1 MGHSREAVAAFLLVL
16 GFASCSGDAKKRAVP
31 AEAGA
36 GGEAGEAAASSG
48 GSQTQA
54 GAPSN
59 EGGMPAQGDGG
70 APGGST
76 QTGGTAPEAG
86 NGPAPTD
93 GGAPNGTPITINGIV
108 VARNEAPVPGVTV
121 RVQGKSVVTGADGI
135 FKFEATAPYDIV
147 VHGGV
152 LGQENTEAYLG
163 VTRANPKLYRSFVD
177 GERSGYVSGVL
188 SGGGGF
194 PVAANHKVYLSF
206 AGPVLAT
213 FSNLLQ
219 PGASANYNSSGAPRW
234 LGTDSLAGFLFAIEV
249 DGTSGAILA
258 TGSKPVT
265 LLHNDSVG
273 SPEGDVTL
281 SAAQLKDF
289 AVTLNKPA
297 DVMLSQF
304 IVSVGGHIIQQ
315 ALPTGDVSVKVP
327 SNLPDEVSLNVVA
340 SGAANGNYLQ
350 STYRLVGSANAANL
364 AWTAAPVIAA
374 PADSA
379 TLGANDA
386 FTYTK
391 PAQAVA
397 ILSFGYS
404 QLDPQ
409 TEAESS
415 FYTDVYTDGSSVSL
429 SRLLGLGL
437 DLPAFE
443 ALSFS
448 VTSDALEPTVDALV
462 APTVRRFDTI
472 VTAGTPVRYF
482 NHDQGVQLPP

>member
-1 MGHSREAVAAFLLVL
+1 MGHSREAVGAFLLVL
-16 GFASCSGDAKKRAVP
+16 GFASCGSDDKKRAVR

-36 GGEAGEAAASSG
+36 GGEAGETAPSSG
-48 GSQTQA
+48 GSQSRA
-54 GAPSN
+54 GAPSS
-59 EGGMPAQGDGG
+59 EGGTPAHGDGG

-76 QTGGTAPEAG
+76 QSSGTGPEAG
-86 NGPAPTD
+86 SGPTPGD
-93 GGAPNGTPITINGIV
+93 GGAPTGTPITIHGIV

-121 RVQGKSVVTGADGI
+121 RVQGKSMVTGTDGT
-135 FKFEATAPYDIV
+135 FELDATAPYDIV

-152 LGQENTEAYLG
+152 YGQENTEAYLG
-163 VTRANPKLYRSFVD
+163 VTRADPKLYRSFVD
-177 GERSGYVSGVL
+177 GERSGDVSGVL

-219 PGASANYNSSGAPRW
+219 PGASANYDSSGAPTW
-234 LGTDSLAGFLFAIEV
+234 LGTDSLAGFLYAIEV
-249 DGTSGAILA
+249 DGTNGAILA

-265 LLHNDSVG
+265 LLHNDTVG
-273 SPEGDVTL
+273 SPDGDVVL

-297 DVMLSQF
+297 DVTLSQF

-315 ALPTGDVSVKVP
+315 ALPTGDVSVQVP
-327 SNLPDEVSLNVVA
+327 SNLPDEVTLNVVTY
-340 SGAANGNYLQ
+340 GAANGNHLQ
-350 STYRLVGSANAANL
+350 STYRLAGSANAANL
-364 AWTAAPVIAA
+364 GWTTAPVIAT
-374 PADSA
+374 PADA
-379 TLGANDA
+379 TTLGANGA

-397 ILSFGYS
+397 VLSFSYS

-409 TEAESS
+409 TEAENS

-443 ALSFS
+443 TLTFS
-448 VTSDALEPTVDALV
+448 VTSDALEPNVDALV
-462 APTVRRFDTI
+462 APEVRRFDTI